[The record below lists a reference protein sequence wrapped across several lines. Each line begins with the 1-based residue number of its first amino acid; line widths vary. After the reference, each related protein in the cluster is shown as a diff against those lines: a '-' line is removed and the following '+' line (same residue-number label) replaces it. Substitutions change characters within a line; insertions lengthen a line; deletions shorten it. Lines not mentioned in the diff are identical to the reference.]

1 MKAPGWCQNGKVTAS
16 SPAVRPRRRDEIL
29 RAAAGLFATE
39 GYRSTSMREVAA
51 AAGILAGSLYHHF
64 PSKEAIAV
72 ELVEQ
77 YHADLD
83 RAVRDFGPRE
93 AGPVAALRAFAR
105 VVAEV
110 SGRNRA
116 ALHISMYDAPTS
128 ASPALRAVVRAQPA
142 SLDGRWR
149 DLISAAAAAG
159 AVDGQVDPR
168 ILRHVLRET
177 MPKAGVMVWER
188 GAPAGGP
195 AAFAECVT
203 SVIFDGLAAPGA
215 VPAPREGAP
224 PEPGG
229 KSPAIR
235 AVSEA
240 RARWAAEAEQR
251 QGERSGL
258 ILDVARS
265 EFAQHGFEA
274 TTVRD
279 IADAAGL
286 SPGNLYRYF
295 ESKDAMVRT
304 ILSEFS
310 DRLLAA
316 YTEVLAAGAG
326 AVESIEAICWL
337 LDQAGRHFSREIDML
352 KGNGK
357 VLSLDVASHY
367 RDGALARYAMLV
379 SLIERGAGTG
389 ELRPVADPA
398 LTASCV
404 REIMWAPMRSLAL
417 VGAARVREFIRHAI
431 LAGAAVPARN

>member
-1 MKAPGWCQNGKVTAS
+1 MPGSPSSAGSAS
-16 SPAVRPRRRDEIL
+16 LGGPTRRRGEIL
-29 RAAAGLFATE
+29 AAAAALFARE
-39 GYRSTSMREVAA
+39 GYRGTSMREVAA
-51 AAGILAGSLYHHF
+51 AAGIQAGSLYHHF
-64 PSKEAIAV
+64 SSKEAIAV
-72 ELVEQ
+72 ELVQE

-83 RAVRDFGPRE
+83 RAVRDFRRVAGGPATRPG
-93 AGPVAALRAFAR
+93 AVAALRAFAR
-105 VVAEV
+105 DVAEV

-116 ALHISMYDAPTS
+116 ALQISMYDAPAS
-128 ASPALRAVVRAQPA
+128 ARLDEHWRSLVADAVATEAIDQR
-142 SLDGRWR
+142 
-149 DLISAAAAAG
+149 I
-159 AVDGQVDPR
+159 DPR

>member
-1 MKAPGWCQNGKVTAS
+1 VTTS
-16 SPAVRPRRRDEIL
+16 PPAVRPRRRDEIL
-29 RAAAGLFATE
+29 AAAAGLFATE

-83 RAVRDFGPRE
+83 LAVRDFGSPG

-105 VVAEV
+105 VIAEV

-116 ALHISMYDAPTS
+116 ALQISMYDAPTT

-149 DLISAAAAAG
+149 DLIGVAAAAG
-159 AVDGQVDPR
+159 AIDEEADPR

-188 GAPAGGP
+188 GAPDGGP
-195 AAFAECVT
+195 AAFAGCVT
-203 SVIFDGLAAPGA
+203 SVIFDGL
-215 VPAPREGAP
+215 VAPRSVQPRAVSSP
-224 PEPGG
+224 DPGG

-251 QGERSGL
+251 QRERQGL
-258 ILDVARS
+258 ILDVARA
-265 EFAQHGFEA
+265 EFAQRGLEA

-295 ESKDAMVRT
+295 ESKDAMVTT

-316 YTEVLAAGAG
+316 YTQVLAAGAG
-326 AVESIEAICWL
+326 AVESVEAICWL

-367 RDGALARYAMLV
+367 RDGALTRYGMLV
-379 SLIERGAGTG
+379 SLIEQGVASG
-389 ELRPVADPA
+389 ELRPVAEPA
-398 LTASCV
+398 LVASCV
-404 REIMWAPMRSLAL
+404 REIMWAPMRSLAPIST
-417 VGAARVREFIRHAI
+417 ARVREFIRRAV
-431 LAGAAVPARN
+431 LAGAARRA